1 MNAHVNDWLL
11 EAEPAEL
18 REPPEQIAR
27 HIDECLSC
35 RAALQRITRGYSDL
49 DAGLNALVQPK
60 RRRAWLWLPLPLAA
74 AALIVLLLMPGEKTP
89 PPPSPLLARL
99 MFPETPVVTPQ
110 SGQQAIVMEK
120 NDMTIVWL
128 TKL

>member
-1 MNAHVNDWLL
+1 MNMHVNNWML
-11 EAEPAEL
+11 EADRAEL
-18 REPPEQIAR
+18 LNPPEQIAR

-35 RAALQRITRGYSDL
+35 RVALQKIRRGYADL
-49 DAGLNALVQPK
+49 DAGLNALAQPK
-60 RRRAWLWLPLPLAA
+60 RKRVWLWVPLPLAA
-74 AALIVLLLMPGEKTP
+74 AALIALLLMPGEATP

-99 MFPETPVVTPQ
+99 MFPETPVVTPPN
-110 SGQQAIVMEK
+110 GQQAVVMEK